1 MYNRC
6 LRAGMAKLVDAP
18 GLGPDA
24 VKRRVGSSP
33 IPRTI
38 FCNPSPL
45 FQFFYTPQSFETVQF
60 IFYFLLALESTS
72 WPQHRLS
79 TQ

>member
-33 IPRTI
+33 IPRTNLL
-38 FCNPSPL
+38 CH
-45 FQFFYTPQSFETVQF
+45 TVPPNATF
-60 IFYFLLALESTS
+60 
-72 WPQHRLS
+72 H
-79 TQ
+79 